1 MIKVPVIITVANK
14 GLKQADSAL
23 KTLGKGFKKLG
34 LTSKLSVAA
43 AVSGITLLSKKSL
56 AAAIAQEKAN
66 KSLQQTLK
74 NIGQEKATKDVLAFT
89 DALQRSSG
97 VSEDKLQPAL
107 QKLLNVTENVGAA
120 QEILKRALDISAG
133 SGNSLE
139 SVVSAL
145 SKAYSG
151 STGALGK
158 LNLGL
163 DKTLLASGDLN
174 GIMAELQQKFGG
186 QTQVAAQTLS
196 GQLDKLKISAAEAT
210 EEFGKKLIVA
220 ISQFN
225 ADGSKSLDGIGRNM
239 ETFADRAGNAVIGV
253 GAVINDLKIG
263 LGVLDQQS
271 NGFFSKLTQALSPIT
286 LAFKYLEERGK
297 KTAEAL
303 ELAAALEA
311 SRSDTKSIAMNKQKV
326 DLEKAYI
333 AALMMGVDI
342 DELAIFN
349 AAQQAKI
356 AAAQVKAAAAKI
368 KIDKQALAYK
378 RLSLKFDEQNIQIQ
392 AALKGKISDEE
403 RKRLLAMSALQ
414 KGSQEEALKA
424 LQDLEAAQKKASD
437 AEIEQR
443 KKVAAANAEAIA
455 EQKAQQTA
463 YQDWLNSNPLK
474 IFTTFTGSAGQN
486 VTVPS
491 DFGAPGSPAT
501 VSKKKVAPVI
511 LLNVVDT
518 AATNPPPTNASAINP
533 SNGPLF
539 GGMENVYG
547 GGNITV
553 NVNAGTIADENK
565 LTYIISNELTK
576 FVRFGGVTAPAGF
589 I

>member
-107 QKLLNVTENVGAA
+107 QKLLTVTENVGAA

-186 QTQVAAQTLS
+186 QTQVAAATLS

-210 EEFGKKLIVA
+210 EEFGKKLVVA

-225 ADGSKSLDGIGRNM
+225 ADGSKSLEGIGNNM
-239 ETFADRAGNAVIGV
+239 ETFAERAGNAVIGV

-263 LGVLDQQS
+263 LGVLNAES
-271 NGFFSKLTQALSPIT
+271 NGFFGKLTQALSPLAI
-286 LAFKYLEERGK
+286 AFKYLEERGK

-326 DLEKAYI
+326 ELEKAYI
-333 AALMMGVDI
+333 AALMTGVDI
-342 DELAIFN
+342 DELLIFN

-356 AAAQVKAAAAKI
+356 VAAQVKAAAAKA

-443 KKVAAANAEAIA
+443 KKVATANAEAIA

-518 AATNPPPTNASAINP
+518 AAGNPPPTNASAINP

-539 GGMENVYG
+539 GGMQDVYG

>member
-186 QTQVAAQTLS
+186 QTQVAAATLS

-210 EEFGKKLIVA
+210 EEFGKKLVVA

-253 GAVINDLKIG
+253 GALINDLKIG
-263 LGVLDQQS
+263 LGVLNAES
-271 NGFFSKLTQALSPIT
+271 NGFFGKLTQALSPLAI
-286 LAFKYLEERGK
+286 AFKYLEERGK

-311 SRSDTKSIAMNKQKV
+311 GRSDTQSIAMNKQKV

-333 AALMMGVDI
+333 AALMTGVKI
-342 DELAIFN
+342 DEFVIFN
-349 AAQQAKI
+349 AKEQARI
-356 AAAQVKAAAAKI
+356 AAEQVKAAAAKA

-414 KGSQEEALKA
+414 RGSQEEALKA

-474 IFTTFTGSAGQN
+474 IFTTTTNSTGQN
-486 VTVPS
+486 VTVPA
-491 DFGAPGSPAT
+491 DFGMGGGVGTVVKKSTAPT
-501 VSKKKVAPVI
+501 I
-511 LLNVVDT
+511 LLNIGDT
-518 AATNPPPTNASAINP
+518 GAGNPPPTNTSATLPALPAGMNYGAYGATGDIN
-533 SNGPLF
+533 
-539 GGMENVYG
+539 V
-547 GGNITV
+547 T
-553 NVNAGTIADENK
+553 VNAGTIADENK
-565 LTYIISNELTK
+565 LTYIIADQIVK
-576 FVRFGGVTAPAGF
+576 YVRFGGTTAPAGF

>member
-14 GLKQADSAL
+14 GLKAADGAL
-23 KTLGKGFKKLG
+23 KSLGKGFKKLG

-43 AVSGITLLSKKSL
+43 AVTSISLLTKKSL

-107 QKLLNVTENVGAA
+107 QKLLTVTENVGAA

-210 EEFGKKLIVA
+210 ETFGEKLLVA
-220 ISQFN
+220 IKQFN
-225 ADGSKSLDGIGRNM
+225 ADGSKSLDGIGQNI
-239 ETFADRAGNAVIGV
+239 ETFAERSGDAVIGL

-263 LGVLDQQS
+263 LGVLNEES
-271 NGFFSKLTQALSPIT
+271 NGFFGKLTQALSPIT
-286 LAFKYLEERGK
+286 IAFKYLEERGK
-297 KTAEAL
+297 KVAESL
-303 ELAAALEA
+303 ELASALEA
-311 SRSDTKSIAMNKQKV
+311 GRSDTEALVMNRRKL
-326 DLEKAYI
+326 DIENAYI
-333 AALMMGVDI
+333 AALQTGVQI
-342 DELAIFN
+342 DKLAIFN
-349 AAQQAKI
+349 AAVQAQL
-356 AAAQVKAAAAKI
+356 AAQAVKLAAAKA
-368 KIDKQALAYK
+368 KKEKQAAEYK

-403 RKRLLAMSALQ
+403 RKRLLAMSVLQ

-437 AEIEQR
+437 EEIAQR
-443 KKVAAANAEAIA
+443 KKIAEANAEAIA
-455 EQKAQQTA
+455 QQKAQQTA

-491 DFGAPGSPAT
+491 DFGTPGSPAI
-501 VSKKKVAPVI
+501 VSKKSVAPTI
-511 LLNVVDT
+511 LLNLGDT
-518 AATNPPPTNASAINP
+518 AASNPPPTNASTFIPPTSAEQGAI
-533 SNGPLF
+533 F
-539 GGMENVYG
+539 GTTPN
-547 GGNITV
+547 NITV

-576 FVRFGGVTAPAGF
+576 FVRFGGITAPAGF

>member
-23 KTLGKGFKKLG
+23 KSLGKGFKKLG
-34 LTSKLSVAA
+34 LSSKLSVAA
-43 AVSGITLLSKKSL
+43 AVTSITLLTKKSL

-74 NIGQEKATKDVLAFT
+74 NIGQEKATKDVIAFT

-107 QKLLNVTENVGAA
+107 QKLLTVTENVGAA

-139 SVVSAL
+139 TVVSAL

-151 STGALGK
+151 STSSLGK

-174 GIMAELQQKFGG
+174 GIMGELQQKFGG
-186 QTQVAAQTLS
+186 QTQVAAETLA

-210 EEFGKKLIVA
+210 EEFGKKLIIAVQ
-220 ISQFN
+220 QFN
-225 ADGSKSLDGIGRNM
+225 ADGSKSLDGIGKNM
-239 ETFADRAGNAVIGV
+239 ETFASRAGNAVIGV

-263 LGVLDQQS
+263 LGVLDQQTG
-271 NGFFSKLTQALSPIT
+271 GFFGKLTQALTPLTI
-286 LAFKYLEERGK
+286 AFKYLEERGK

-303 ELAAALEA
+303 NLATALETG
-311 SRSDTKSIAMNKQKV
+311 RSDTKALVMNKQKV
-326 DLEKAYI
+326 KLENDYI
-333 AALMMGVDI
+333 AALMLGVDI
-342 DELAIFN
+342 DELTIFN
-349 AAQQAKI
+349 ATQQAKLAT
-356 AAAQVKAAAAKI
+356 AAIKAAAAKA

-378 RLSLKFDEQNIQIQ
+378 RLSLKFDEQNIQIT

-403 RKRLLAMSALQ
+403 KKRLLAMKALQ
-414 KGSQEEALKA
+414 SETQADDLKA
-424 LQDLEAAQKKASD
+424 LQELEIAQKKA
-437 AEIEQR
+437 AETELENR
-443 KKVAAANAEAIA
+443 KKIASANAAAIA

-474 IFTTFTGSAGQN
+474 IFTTFTGSTGQN

-491 DFGAPGSPAT
+491 DFGMGGG
-501 VSKKKVAPVI
+501 
-511 LLNVVDT
+511 LGNVVKKSTAPTIILNTGDT
-518 AATNPPPTNASAINP
+518 AATNPPPTNTGYIPPSAAQQGAIFGTNP
-533 SNGPLF
+533 S
-539 GGMENVYG
+539 
-547 GGNITV
+547 ITV